1 MSSGCRGGAELRIGI
16 IEHRLARSAMGV
28 GQYKR
33 DFRCRPCQSRQCGA
47 PRPAEVPIDAIV
59 EPHRGQLF
67 TRPAVQST
75 WLVARVLYDG
85 PHRPETR
92 VHAALE
98 RYRPGATGHRVGVAP
113 PITP

>member
-1 MSSGCRGGAELRIGI
+1 
-16 IEHRLARSAMGV
+16 MGV

-85 PHRPETR
+85 PHRLETR
-92 VHAALE
+92 SEEHTSELQSLMRISYAVFCLIKKQLINIRHN
-98 RYRPGATGHRVGVAP
+98 
-113 PITP
+113 IT